1 MSSDLTGKVALVT
14 GASGGIGTA
23 LVEALVER
31 GATVVA
37 TSRNHQNP
45 TTPGR
50 VHHRQLDVAD
60 LESLQP
66 FVAQV
71 IDEFGSLDLVL
82 PNAGIAPVHTL
93 PEIDLT
99 TWQETLTV
107 NLTAPFLLAQAAL
120 PDMVNRGYGRILFTS
135 SAAAFVGGF
144 VGPHYAASK
153 AALHGL
159 VASLASNYAPYGVTV
174 NAIAPALISDAKMI
188 DENQDRIAAARIP
201 VGRLGRPQEVADLAA
216 AMLTNGYLT
225 GHVTLL
231 DGGIHPR

>member
-93 PEIDLT
+93 PAIDLT

-159 VASLASNYAPYGVTV
+159 VASLASNYAPYGS
-174 NAIAPALISDAKMI
+174 P
-188 DENQDRIAAARIP
+188 
-201 VGRLGRPQEVADLAA
+201 
-216 AMLTNGYLT
+216 
-225 GHVTLL
+225 
-231 DGGIHPR
+231 

>member
-37 TSRNHQNP
+37 TSRNHQNRP
-45 TTPGR
+45 PRGGCTTASWMW
-50 VHHRQLDVAD
+50 Q
-60 LESLQP
+60 
-66 FVAQV
+66 
-71 IDEFGSLDLVL
+71 
-82 PNAGIAPVHTL
+82 
-93 PEIDLT
+93 
-99 TWQETLTV
+99 TWNPSSRLLHTV

-120 PDMVNRGYGRILFTS
+120 PDMVNRGYGRIMFTS

-159 VASLASNYAPYGVTV
+159 VASLASNYAPYGVT
-174 NAIAPALISDAKMI
+174 
-188 DENQDRIAAARIP
+188 
-201 VGRLGRPQEVADLAA
+201 
-216 AMLTNGYLT
+216 
-225 GHVTLL
+225 
-231 DGGIHPR
+231 